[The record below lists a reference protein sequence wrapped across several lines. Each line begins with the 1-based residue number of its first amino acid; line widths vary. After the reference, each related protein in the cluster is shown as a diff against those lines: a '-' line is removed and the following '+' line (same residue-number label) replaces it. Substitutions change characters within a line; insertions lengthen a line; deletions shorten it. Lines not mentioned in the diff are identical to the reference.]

1 MTEQEQEIAKQMLS
15 KNYLEQ
21 KDACESPF
29 EVKMLDAQY
38 KKDVEKVEAGINP
51 FDKPENSGYECFGC
65 GS

>member
-1 MTEQEQEIAKQMLS
+1 MTEQEKEIAKQMLS

-21 KDACESPF
+21 KSACEDDF

-38 KKDVEKVEAGINP
+38 KKDIEKVEQGINP